1 VVWPALD
8 NVVQLLTIAQLD
20 RGDDIISNLL
30 MYFTNVVLSGSND
43 KGVAFV
49 IHVLP
54 QLPSALCNHNRRGY
68 VIETLDNK
76 IGSRFGQG
84 QLPAF
89 VISVLVECDAL
100 C

>member
-1 VVWPALD
+1 
-8 NVVQLLTIAQLD
+8 
-20 RGDDIISNLL
+20 
-30 MYFTNVVLSGSND
+30 MYHSNVVLSGSYD
-43 KGVAFV
+43 EGFSFV
-49 IHVLP
+49 THVLP
-54 QLPSALCNHNRRGY
+54 QLPSALCNLNRRGY

-100 C
+100 CWNM